1 MSNRARQ
8 AAGVALTIC
17 LCLAGTARADDDLVA
32 DLNGDGRADRVS
44 VVKSSS
50 GDVDRLRLTFAGGR
64 TRWLRLSKPVQH
76 VAAADVDRDGDIDL
90 VATTDGAE
98 LHTWFNRGRGHFAHR
113 VVSAH
118 APSLLARPGPGLARL
133 VPHDETTPAM
143 GNGDAILGASI
154 ASTLITTRQPLR
166 HSTPAG
172 IHRTY
177 VPFGSRAPPVL

>member
-1 MSNRARQ
+1 
-8 AAGVALTIC
+8 VALTLC

-44 VVKSSS
+44 VVKSTT

-64 TRWLRLSKPVQH
+64 TRWLRLNGPVRR
-76 VAAADVDRDGDIDL
+76 VTAADIDRDGDIDL

-98 LHTWFNRGRGHFAHR
+98 LHTWFNRGRGRFAHR

-118 APSLLARPGPGLARL
+118 APSLLARPGPGLAAS
-133 VPHDETTPAM
+133 VVHDETTPAM
-143 GNGDAILGASI
+143 GNGDAILVASI
-154 ASTLITTRQPLR
+154 GSSLVTARQPLR

-172 IHRTY
+172 IHRAY
-177 VPFGSRAPPVL
+177 IPFGSRAPPAL